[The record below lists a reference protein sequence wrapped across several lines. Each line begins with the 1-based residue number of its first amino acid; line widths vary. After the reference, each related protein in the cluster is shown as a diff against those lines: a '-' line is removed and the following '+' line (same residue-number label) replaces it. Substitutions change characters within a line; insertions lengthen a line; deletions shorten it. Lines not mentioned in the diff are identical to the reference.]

1 MTATGRATRLAFGT
15 ASALGLAR
23 FAYGL
28 LVPAM
33 RDDLRWTLTEA
44 GVVSAANGLG
54 YLIGAAAT
62 AAVVRRWG
70 TAAAF
75 RGGLVIT
82 ALALASTAV
91 SDVFVVLLT
100 VRAVA
105 GASGAVVFIAG
116 GVIVARIAARAG
128 SSAPITVYFA
138 GTGLGIVLSG
148 VTIPVLA
155 EHWQAAWGGL
165 GAAAGLAT
173 LACWSA
179 AGTGEE
185 RRTGGVGR
193 ARVRPL
199 WRVAVAYF
207 LFATGYITYITF
219 LSVYLA
225 DRHTPVAQVM
235 LTWTVLGAAVMAAP
249 ALWSRPIT
257 RWPGTRALALVLGVL
272 AGGAALALLSPSP
285 AVVIIS
291 AIAYGTTFMAV
302 PAAVTAH
309 IRTAVRP
316 ADWTATLAAF
326 TSLFATGQTIGPWL
340 AGTLADHTSAAAPL
354 AWTAALCAA
363 AAVLAAAPVP
373 PNPAPRTTTPPDPD
387 AEIR

>member
-1 MTATGRATRLAFGT
+1 MTAAGRAIRLALGT

-33 RDDLRWTLTEA
+33 RADLRWTLAEA
-44 GVVSAANGLG
+44 GAISTANGLG
-54 YLIGAAAT
+54 YLVGAVGT

-75 RGGLVIT
+75 RWGMVIT
-82 ALALASTAV
+82 AVALAGTAAGH
-91 SDVFVVLLT
+91 VFVVLLV

-116 GVIVARIAARAG
+116 GVIAARIAARAG

-138 GTGLGIVLSG
+138 GTGAGIVLGG
-148 VTIPVLA
+148 VTIPGLGD
-155 EHWQAAWGGL
+155 HWQAAWGGL
-165 GAAAGLAT
+165 GAAAGLAALLSRT
-173 LACWSA
+173 A
-179 AGTGEE
+179 AGSGDERPIGEA
-185 RRTGGVGR
+185 GR

-219 LSVYLA
+219 LSVYLL
-225 DRHTPVAQVM
+225 DRHAPAGQVA
-235 LTWTVLGAAVMAAP
+235 LTWTVLGAGVVAAP

-257 RWPGTRALALVLGVL
+257 RWPGTRALAVVLGVL
-272 AGGAALALLSPSP
+272 AGGAALPLVSPSP
-285 AVVIIS
+285 AVVLAS
-291 AIAYGTTFMAV
+291 ALTYGVTFMAV

-309 IRTAVRP
+309 IRTAVP
-316 ADWTATLAAF
+316 ATGWTGTLAAF
-326 TSLFATGQTIGPWL
+326 TTLFATGQTVGPWL
-340 AGTLADHTSAAAPL
+340 AGLLADHTSTAAPL
-354 AWTAALCAA
+354 AWTAVLCAA
-363 AAVLAAAPVP
+363 AAAPAAVP
-373 PNPAPRTTTPPDPD
+373 TAGVTRDLD
-387 AEIR
+387 VEIR

>member
-1 MTATGRATRLAFGT
+1 MGRAVRLALGT

-33 RDDLRWTLTEA
+33 RDDLRWTLADA
-44 GVVSAANGLG
+44 GAISTANGLG
-54 YLIGAAAT
+54 YLFGAVAAT
-62 AAVVRRWG
+62 ALVRWWG

-75 RGGLVIT
+75 RWGMVIT
-82 ALALASTAV
+82 ALALVGTAAG
-91 SDVFVVLLT
+91 DVFVVLPA

-105 GASGAVVFIAG
+105 GASGAVVFVAG
-116 GVIVARIAARAG
+116 GVIAARIAARAG

-148 VTIPVLA
+148 VTIPGLGD
-155 EHWQAAWGGL
+155 HWQAAWVGL

-173 LACWSA
+173 LVSWTA

-185 RRTGGVGR
+185 RPTGEVGR

-207 LFATGYITYITF
+207 LFAVGYITYITF

-225 DRHTPVAQVM
+225 DRHAPVMQVA
-235 LTWTVLGAAVMAAP
+235 LTWTVLGAAVVAAP

-257 RWPGTRALALVLGVL
+257 RWPGTRALAVVLGVL
-272 AGGAALALLSPSP
+272 AVGAALALLSPSP
-285 AVVIIS
+285 AVVIAS
-291 AIAYGTTFMAV
+291 AIAYGVTFMAV

-309 IRTAVRP
+309 IRTAVAP

-326 TSLFATGQTIGPWL
+326 TTLFATGQTVGPWL
-340 AGTLADHTSAAAPL
+340 AGILADHTSTAAPL
-354 AWTAALCAA
+354 AWTAVLCAA
-363 AAVLAAAPVP
+363 AAALAAAT
-373 PNPAPRTTTPPDPD
+373 PAPRASTPQELD